1 MSCGKVVPNRH
12 IGKEME
18 FAEFIKTPMVN
29 NVTLRRPFMEPL
41 EGTLCVTG
49 HQLILSSRRDDHE
62 ELWVSSN
69 STHTEIWG
77 TSNTHYEDILDT
89 GHCPL

>member
-1 MSCGKVVPNRH
+1 
-12 IGKEME
+12 ME

-77 TSNTHYEDILDT
+77 TANTHYEDILDT